1 MTNRRIYFSYI
12 KRAKAVFVFVCFS
25 LSIETTVGWGSIGRL
40 SAATVWGAI
49 RGLESFSQLTRPGQA
64 AAGKDAPEKTIGGDG
79 GGGAGAGSVL
89 INSSYVFIEDAPR
102 FPWRGMMI
110 DTRCD
115 RFNMS
120 CERVC
125 VQTEKKRSTLPRQA
139 RDGEK
144 RF

>member
-1 MTNRRIYFSYI
+1 
-12 KRAKAVFVFVCFS
+12 VCFS

-49 RGLESFSQLTRPGQA
+49 RGLESFSQLTSSPGQA
-64 AAGKDAPEKTIGGDG
+64 AAEKTIGGG
-79 GGGAGAGSVL
+79 GSGGGAGSVL

-120 CERVC
+120 CDRLKTKTIIWKTPRVC
-125 VQTEKKRSTLPRQA
+125 FRTEKKRSTLPRQA
-139 RDGEK
+139 RDG
-144 RF
+144 

>member
-1 MTNRRIYFSYI
+1 M
-12 KRAKAVFVFVCFS
+12 CFS

-64 AAGKDAPEKTIGGDG
+64 AAEKTIGGG
-79 GGGAGAGSVL
+79 GSGGGAGSVL